1 MTHKQ
6 LTLEERE
13 KFFALKLQDK
23 SFRQIGKILG
33 HHHTAFSREWR
44 ENTKYFKPYIPCI
57 AQRRADR
64 LKIKQ
69 RTKAPLKNVEV
80 FLYVREK
87 LRDQISP
94 EMIAGRIKI
103 DLPHQSIGVETIYR
117 YIYGKGKE
125 FKLWKYLPEKKKRR
139 KVSKRKI
146 RKAFKSSRIPNTRSI
161 DERASKVLTRRQIGH
176 FETDLMEGTRKEKT
190 VLNVEIERKT
200 RYVMLTKLQNKKA
213 KTKSKVMQKRLKM
226 IQSLS
231 KVRRPLVKTITS
243 DNGSENALHREIEI
257 NLNTRVYFAHAY
269 HSWEKGSVEN
279 MIKRIRRYI
288 PKGEKI
294 SKYTKQQIQWLE
306 NKMNTTPM
314 KCLNYLTP
322 IEMMEREANKYKFR
336 SYQNNLFKGGAFRV
350 RM

>member
-6 LTLEERE
+6 LSLEERE
-13 KFFALKLQDK
+13 RFYALKEQGK
-23 SFRQIGKILG
+23 SFREIGRILKRP
-33 HHHTAFSREWR
+33 HTTFSREWR

-64 LKIKQ
+64 ERIKQ
-69 RTKAPLKNVEV
+69 RTKASLKNVEV
-80 FLYVREK
+80 LVYVREK
-87 LRDQISP
+87 LKQRISP
-94 EMIAGRIKI
+94 ELISGRIKL

-125 FKLWKYLPEKKKRR
+125 FKLWEFLPEKKQRRKTGKRR
-139 KVSKRKI
+139 T
-146 RKAFKSSRIPNTRSI
+146 RKAYKSNRIPGARSI
-161 DERASKVLTRRQIGH
+161 DERARKVNTRRQIGH
-176 FETDLMEGTRKEKT
+176 FETDLMEGPRNEKI
-190 VLNVEIERKT
+190 VLSVEVERKT
-200 RYVMLTKLQNKKA
+200 RYVKLAKIQNKRA
-213 KTKSKVMQKRLKM
+213 KSKSKALQRNLKM

-231 KVRRPLVKTITS
+231 KSQRPLVKTITS
-243 DNGSENALHREIEI
+243 DNGSENALHKEIEL
-257 NLNTRVYFAHAY
+257 NLNAKMYFAHAY

-279 MIKRIRRYI
+279 VIKRIRRYI

-306 NKMNTTPM
+306 NKINSTPM
-314 KCLNYLTP
+314 KCLGYHTP

-336 SYQNNLFKGGAFRV
+336 EYQKNLFISGAFQV

>member
-1 MTHKQ
+1 MKYKQ
-6 LTLEERE
+6 LNIEERE
-13 KFFALKLQDK
+13 KLYALKLQEV
-23 SFRQIGKILG
+23 SFREIGKILKRS
-33 HHHTAFSREWR
+33 HTTLSREWTK
-44 ENTKYFKPYIPCI
+44 NTKYFQSYLPSK
-57 AQRRADR
+57 AQANAQ
-64 LKIKQ
+64 KEMIKQ
-69 RTKAPLKNVEV
+69 RTKAPLKSPQIY
-80 FLYVREK
+80 LYVREK
-87 LRDQISP
+87 LRQGWSP
-94 EMIAGRIKI
+94 EMIKGRIGI
-103 DLPHQSIGVETIYR
+103 EIPGSSINHETIYQ

-139 KVSKRKI
+139 KIGKRKI
-146 RKAFKSSRIPNTRSI
+146 QKAFKSTRIPDARSI
-161 DERASKVLTRRQIGH
+161 DERALKVLTRRQIGH

-200 RYVMLTKLQNKKA
+200 RYVMLSKLQNKKA
-213 KTKSKVMQKRLKM
+213 KTKSEVMQKRLKM

-231 KVRRPLVKTITS
+231 RSRRPLVKTITS
-243 DNGSENALHREIEI
+243 DNGSENTLHKEIEI
-257 NLNTRVYFAHAY
+257 NLNAKVYFAHAY

-294 SKYTKQQIQWLE
+294 TKYTKEQIQWLE

-336 SYQNNLFKGGAFRV
+336 VYQNNLFKSGALRV